1 MHYIK
6 RVHKKTDRSEAAKY
20 INRRYAQIYKRTQG
34 QATMNLSVEAMGLTN
49 TVEKATKA
57 VLEEKAM
64 FDDPM
69 LSYLLGKFD
78 SKLMNQGALV
88 LQRRNA
94 LLAMVRP
101 DFEFSYTI
109 ELEDMLMAYNRMKVR
124 NWYVRG
130 VINFIHYRDCCSID
144 RTVPMSQYDILDRA
158 CTLLL
163 ARVDENGII
172 NYTEALKE
180 MRNRK
185 EMKQYSTHK
194 GLVDVLAQLHRLHFV
209 THIKS
214 SENNW
219 EVASD
224 DTEVKLLL
232 RDRKWVAPE
241 IKFKRSWD
249 EAIDRN
255 VKMKFERM
263 GLRLT

>member
-1 MHYIK
+1 M
-6 RVHKKTDRSEAAKY
+6 
-20 INRRYAQIYKRTQG
+20 NRRYAQIYKRTQG

-57 VLEEKAM
+57 VLEEKAP

-69 LSYLLGKFD
+69 FSYLLGKFD

-94 LLAMVRP
+94 LLAMIRS
-101 DFEFSYTI
+101 DFDFSYTI
-109 ELEDMLMAYNRMKVR
+109 ELEDMWMAYNRMKVR

-130 VINFIHYRDCCSID
+130 VINLIHYQESGSTSRI
-144 RTVPMSQYDILDRA
+144 VPMNQYDVLDRA
-158 CTLLL
+158 CALLL

-172 NYTEALKE
+172 NYNEALKE

-194 GLVDVLAQLHRLHFV
+194 SLVDVLAQLHRLHFV

-214 SENNW
+214 NENNW

-224 DTEVKLLL
+224 DTEIKSVLK
-232 RDRKWVAPE
+232 DRKWVAPE

-249 EAIDRN
+249 ETIDRN
-255 VKMKFERM
+255 VRMKFERM

>member
-1 MHYIK
+1 M
-6 RVHKKTDRSEAAKY
+6 
-20 INRRYAQIYKRTQG
+20 NRRYAQIFKRTQG

-57 VLEEKAM
+57 VLEDKAM

-69 LSYLLGKFD
+69 FSYLLGKFD

-158 CTLLL
+158 CALLL
-163 ARVDENGII
+163 ARVDENGTV

-180 MRNRK
+180 LRNKK
-185 EMKQYSTHK
+185 EFKQYSNHT
-194 GLVDVLAQLHRLHFV
+194 GY
-209 THIKS
+209 
-214 SENNW
+214 
-219 EVASD
+219 
-224 DTEVKLLL
+224 
-232 RDRKWVAPE
+232 
-241 IKFKRSWD
+241 
-249 EAIDRN
+249 
-255 VKMKFERM
+255 
-263 GLRLT
+263 